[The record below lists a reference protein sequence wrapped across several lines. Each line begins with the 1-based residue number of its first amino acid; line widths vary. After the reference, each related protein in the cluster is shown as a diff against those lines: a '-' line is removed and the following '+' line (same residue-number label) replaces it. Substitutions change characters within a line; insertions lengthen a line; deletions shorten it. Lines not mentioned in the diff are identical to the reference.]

1 MRKSLFCTLDF
12 HPETRRSLVDVYD
25 AAHEHVLL
33 AEDLKFECMWL
44 GEHHFQN
51 LGTIPNPSVLLASL
65 ARSTKHIRLGP
76 AVAVLPMRNAT
87 LIAEDYAMLDVI
99 SGGRL
104 NMGVGSGSQ
113 LVEYERMGVDF
124 ENRRKVFE
132 ETLSKLKAYWNNSN
146 GSLTELNVHPVQ
158 RPTPP
163 LYVATTS
170 PDHAYHA
177 GLQGDSLLTIVSPIA
192 EDLSGLKRIIDAHSR
207 GLFESEANCLD
218 AEFVVT
224 VFAHAAESNSE
235 ALATAALSIG
245 RFVKLLSG
253 QRVPNAEALCQAM
266 VDRNTGLF
274 GTVEQ
279 IAKQLDDYREL
290 GVEHISFLNNFGG
303 MESGRVQE
311 SIKHLGSVI

>member
-12 HPETRRSLVDVYD
+12 HPEAQYSLVDVYD
-25 AAHEHVLL
+25 AAHEHILL
-33 AEDLKFECMWL
+33 AEALKFECMWF

-65 ARSTKHIRLGP
+65 ARATKHIRLGP
-76 AVAVLPMRNAT
+76 AVAVLPMRNTT

-132 ETLSKLKAYWNNSN
+132 ETLSELKAYWDTSNS
-146 GSLTELNVHPVQ
+146 SLAELNVKPVQ

-170 PDHAYHA
+170 PDHAYHV
-177 GLQGDSLLTIVSPIA
+177 GLQGDSLLTLVPPIA
-192 EDLSGLKRIIDAHSR
+192 EDLSGLKRVIDAHSR
-207 GLFESEANCLD
+207 GLSDSEANCPD
-218 AEFVVT
+218 AESVVT
-224 VFAHAAESNSE
+224 VFAHAAEANSE
-235 ALATAALSIG
+235 ALATAALSTG
-245 RFVKLLSG
+245 RFVKLLTG
-253 QRVPNAEALCQAM
+253 QLIPNAETFCQAM

-274 GTVEQ
+274 GTAEH

-290 GVEHISFLNNFGG
+290 GVEHISFLSNFGG
-303 MESGRVQE
+303 MDSGRVQE
-311 SIKHLGSVI
+311 SIKHLGSVV

>member
-12 HPETRRSLVDVYD
+12 HPEAQRSLVDVYD
-25 AAHEHVLL
+25 AVHEHVLL
-33 AEDLKFECMWL
+33 AEDLEFECMWL

-51 LGTIPNPSVLLASL
+51 LGTILNPSVLLASL
-65 ARSTKHIRLGP
+65 ARATKHIRLGP

-87 LIAEDYAMLDVI
+87 LIAEDYAMVDVI

-113 LVEYERMGVDF
+113 FVEYARMGVDF

-132 ETLSKLKAYWNNSN
+132 ETLSKLKAYWSVSN
-146 GSLTELNVHPVQ
+146 GSQAELNIHPVQ
-158 RPTPP
+158 HPTPP

-177 GLQGDSLLTIVSPIA
+177 GRQGDSLLTLVTPMA
-192 EDLSGLKRIIDAHSR
+192 EDLSGLERVIDAHCR
-207 GLFESEANCLD
+207 GLSESEAKCLD
-218 AEFVVT
+218 AELVVT

-245 RFVKLLSG
+245 RFLKLLSG
-253 QRVPNAEALCQAM
+253 QSVPNAEALCQAM

-274 GTVEQ
+274 GTAEQ
-279 IAKQLDDYREL
+279 IARQLDDYREL
-290 GVEHISFLNNFGG
+290 GVEHISFLSNFGG
-303 MESGRVQE
+303 MESSRVQV
-311 SIKHLGSVI
+311 SIKHLGSVV